1 VVFTDESGQ
10 TYILYHGIL
19 TDSPYYADHVGY
31 TARPASID
39 AIDWINGWPV
49 VRGGFGPSDQS
60 APQPLP
66 VAQPGGA
73 SAYVSALAAQDT
85 PHTEISALSDSFS
98 TTVLSSQWSYIH
110 GQPPYALTGN
120 DYQVQTAG
128 YDISNALANEPMLA
142 ESAPAGDYVV
152 EAKLTIG
159 LPVTDSNTGTDLAQA
174 GLLLY
179 GNANNFVRAD
189 LYSISDTLQVEFVK
203 AQTPTVA
210 RYPAWGATDLGPP
223 ELSDQ
228 ATVWLRIVRRNVNGV
243 QNYTAYSS
251 SDGAD
256 WIQSGTWI
264 HQLGP
269 SEKICLYAG
278 GLSGITA
285 SFDYVKVSTLQ

>member
-1 VVFTDESGQ
+1 MAG
-10 TYILYHGIL
+10 LK
-19 TDSPYYADHVGY
+19 
-31 TARPASID
+31 AR
-39 AIDWINGWPV
+39 
-49 VRGGFGPSDQS
+49 
-60 APQPLP
+60 
-66 VAQPGGA
+66 
-73 SAYVSALAAQDT
+73 
-85 PHTEISALSDSFS
+85 
-98 TTVLSSQWSYIH
+98 
-110 GQPPYALTGN
+110 
-120 DYQVQTAG
+120 
-128 YDISNALANEPMLA
+128 YDP
-142 ESAPAGDYVV
+142 
-152 EAKLTIG
+152 
-159 LPVTDSNTGTDLAQA
+159 QA

-203 AQTPTVA
+203 AATPTAV